1 VAVQDTERQRL
12 ERDLHD
18 GVQQD
23 IVSLLSRL
31 SLARS
36 QLRRDPCEA
45 EATLAEL
52 QAQTGHVLRDLR
64 QLAQGIHPSVL
75 TDRGVL
81 EAIEA
86 KLTKVPI
93 GVHLYADPT
102 LRGARFDP
110 DIEATAYFFVT
121 EGLTNAMKH
130 AGART
135 VSLRLSIADRQLV
148 VEVIDDGTGFL
159 PANVSGSGLTGL
171 RDRVEA
177 VGGDMHV
184 RSSPG
189 AGCRLEARIPIARQ
203 YATGG
208 VE

>member
-1 VAVQDTERQRL
+1 
-12 ERDLHD
+12 
-18 GVQQD
+18 
-23 IVSLLSRL
+23 
-31 SLARS
+31 
-36 QLRRDPCEA
+36 
-45 EATLAEL
+45 
-52 QAQTGHVLRDLR
+52 
-64 QLAQGIHPSVL
+64 
-75 TDRGVL
+75 
-81 EAIEA
+81 
-86 KLTKVPI
+86 
-93 GVHLYADPT
+93 
-102 LRGARFDP
+102 
-110 DIEATAYFFVT
+110 
-121 EGLTNAMKH
+121 MKH